1 VADDVQEMYTTNTE
15 AQPKKRSFMRS
26 SLPWF
31 IMAHFGHHLLTALPN
46 PLLPSIRTEFG
57 LDYTRASFVTS
68 AFSLSAAAGQI
79 PSGIAADRIKPVVLI
94 AIGTLGVA
102 LGGILVGLSHT
113 YIMLLVLLVLM
124 GLMTGG
130 YPPASAPLILASVDP
145 AQRGRALGMHLVG
158 GNSSFFI
165 APIIA
170 GLIMTALPQFGWR
183 APFIA
188 LAVPTAIFGLIFY
201 IYLTRGAGKGHSDVA
216 RKRIASENPPQP
228 GYKRRLIAYLIT
240 MIVGGG
246 AGMSVNSFIT
256 LYMSDVLMKDLP
268 KTVSEPRAAM
278 LISIMY
284 LPGIFGGPIL
294 GGWISDRIGS
304 AKVVIVTSVISGLVF
319 FGIKSF
325 PLGFAFYSMLFI
337 MGLNMAIR
345 MPVTEVFVMS
355 QTPAKSRSTIFGLY
369 YSTMQYTGAI
379 FAPIMGG
386 LIQKYGFDTMY
397 TFSAIAVTAVAV
409 ITAFFY
415 WDAKDHYSDPGVPA
429 SAPVR

>member
-1 VADDVQEMYTTNTE
+1 
-15 AQPKKRSFMRS
+15 
-26 SLPWF
+26 LPWF

-57 LDYTRASFVTS
+57 LDYTHASLVTS

-79 PSGIAADRIKPVVLI
+79 PSGLAADRIKPAILI

-102 LGGILVGLSHT
+102 VGGILIGLSQT
-113 YIMLLVLLVLM
+113 YTMLLVLLVLT

-130 YPPASAPLILASVDP
+130 YHPASTPLILSMVEP
-145 AQRGRALGMHLVG
+145 EKRGRALGLHLVG

-170 GLIMTALPQFGWR
+170 GILMTALPRFGWR
-183 APFIA
+183 GPFIV

-201 IYLTRGAGKGHSDVA
+201 VYLTMRGGKGHSDAA
-216 RKRIASENPPQP
+216 RKKIAQANPPQP
-228 GYKRRLIAYLIT
+228 GYKRRLIAYLIM

-256 LYMSDVLMKDLP
+256 LYMVDKLGASNAQ
-268 KTVSEPRAAM
+268 AAS

-304 AKVVIVTSVISGLVF
+304 ARVVVATSIISGLII

-325 PLGFAFYSMLFI
+325 PLGFAFYTMLFI

-345 MPVTEVFVMS
+345 MPVTEVFIMS

-386 LIQKYGFDTMY
+386 LIQKFSFNTMY
-397 TFSAIAVTAVAV
+397 TFSAITVTTVAV
-409 ITAFFY
+409 LTSFFY
-415 WDAKDHYSDPGVPA
+415 WDANDHYSDATASPA
-429 SAPVR
+429 PAK